1 MANSK
6 FSDLIKCYSRDYI
19 IDYPIENQ
27 TLHLA
32 FEYYE
37 PDTII
42 KSDTIYFNVWL
53 NLYNKRKDMIR
64 NEQLHISTGLNPFKT
79 VLIARKCFIALEEK
93 VLETYQSKYNVVIYC
108 HWVDNRRRDA
118 YYRVL
123 SKRGYQYGRV
133 PFESNKVI
141 LKKFKCKNN

>member
-42 KSDTIYFNVWL
+42 KSDTIYFNVHIQ
-53 NLYNKRKDMIR
+53 NYHFNFDKDKEKLY
-64 NEQLHISTGLNPFKT
+64 EGEFY
-79 VLIARKCFIALEEK
+79 F
-93 VLETYQSKYNVVIYC
+93 
-108 HWVDNRRRDA
+108 
-118 YYRVL
+118 
-123 SKRGYQYGRV
+123 
-133 PFESNKVI
+133 
-141 LKKFKCKNN
+141 